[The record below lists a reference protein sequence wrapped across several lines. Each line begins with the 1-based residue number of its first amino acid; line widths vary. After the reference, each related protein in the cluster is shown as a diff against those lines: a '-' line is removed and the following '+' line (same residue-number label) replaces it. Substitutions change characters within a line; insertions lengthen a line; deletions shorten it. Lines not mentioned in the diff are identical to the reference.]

1 MRAIVVFAVLRYA
14 LRRALWAIPT
24 LLGISLV
31 VFFVTS
37 FLPDPAADLPSR
49 AAKLV
54 ERDPAAYD
62 ALEEK
67 RRERFLD
74 LPAFFAPNALDVKA
88 KASSAVH
95 HVANDDASAALGAHQ
110 LAKLGGAALP
120 YVLPGL
126 DKLAPVERGRVA
138 IALAPIAERMGIAS
152 GDTIHDPSAAVLF
165 WSRFWEDR
173 ALDFTEPSLNRA
185 VHRLTLVPS
194 GGSLVSSGRS
204 LVSSGRSLDAS
215 DMREKDLIEIDTYSL
230 SAVIPAMRHTDD
242 REALRS
248 LAALASHATGRDGTV
263 AFDADDATLRRTLN
277 GWQAWWQIHRAD
289 YVAYDGPGRIEA
301 TVLDTRYGK
310 WIFGAVTGRL
320 ASPIDGLPVAEKLLA
335 KTPITLLL
343 TLLALLLSYAI
354 AIPLGAASAWW
365 RGRPVDVLLAIVLF
379 GMYSLPTFWAAQLLA
394 HSYALAPVHGQAP
407 APLVFSSAADVWK
420 RLAAPV
426 LALMVG
432 SLATLSRY
440 QRAATLET
448 SGQDYVRTAKA
459 KGASPLR
466 QLVVHA
472 LRNAMLPT
480 VTLAGL
486 QFPALLGG
494 AFVVEEVFGVPGIG
508 YETIRAVE
516 AHDTAWLV
524 SIALITALVTTL
536 ALIASDLAHGLL
548 DPRMRDD
555 APSAQG
561 GSA

>member
-1 MRAIVVFAVLRYA
+1 MRAIVVFPVLRYA

-49 AAKLV
+49 APELV
-54 ERDPAAYD
+54 KRDPAAYD

-74 LPAFFAPNALDVKA
+74 LPAFFAPNAKDVHA
-88 KASSAVH
+88 KAASAVH
-95 HVANDDASAALGAHQ
+95 HVAADDASAALGAHQ

-120 YVLPGL
+120 FVLPGL
-126 DKLAPVERGRVA
+126 DKLSPAERGRVA
-138 IALAPIAERMGIAS
+138 VALAPVADRMGLGS
-152 GDTIHDPSAAVLF
+152 EQVLHDPSSAVVF
-165 WSRFWEDR
+165 WTRFWEDR
-173 ALDFTEPSLNRA
+173 ALDFTAPSLHRA
-185 VHRLTLVPS
+185 IHRLTL
-194 GGSLVSSGRS
+194 R
-204 LVSSGRSLDAS
+204 AS
-215 DMREKDLIEIDTYSL
+215 DTREKDLIEIDTFAL
-230 SAVIPAMRHTDD
+230 SEVLAAMRQTDD

-248 LAALASHATGRDGTV
+248 LAALASHATGRDGTI
-263 AFDADDATLRRTLN
+263 AFDADDDMLRRTLN
-277 GWQAWWQIHRAD
+277 GWQAWWQIHRSD

-320 ASPIDGLPVAEKLLA
+320 ASPIDGLPVAEKLLQ
-335 KTPITLLL
+335 KTPVTLLL

-365 RGRPVDVLLAIVLF
+365 RGRPVDVTLAIVLF

-394 HSYALAPVHGQAP
+394 HSYALAPIHGHAP
-407 APLVFSSAADVWK
+407 APLVLSSISDVWR
-420 RLAAPV
+420 RLVAPV
-426 LALMVG
+426 VALMVG

-448 SGQDYVRTAKA
+448 SQQDYVRTAKA

-486 QFPALLGG
+486 QFPTLLGG

-524 SIALITALVTTL
+524 SIALITAVVTTL

-555 APSAQG
+555 SPVHRG
-561 GSA
+561 GAA

>member
-1 MRAIVVFAVLRYA
+1 MFEVLRYA

-24 LLGISLV
+24 LFGISLV

-37 FLPDPAADLPSR
+37 LLPDPAIDLPGR
-49 AAKLV
+49 ASTLV
-54 ERDPAAYD
+54 QRDPGLYD

-67 RRERFLD
+67 RRERYLD
-74 LPAFFAPNALDVKA
+74 LPAFFAPNAKDVRLKTEE
-88 KASSAVH
+88 AVR
-95 HVANDDASAALGAHQ
+95 HVAADDANAPLGAHA
-110 LAKLGGAALP
+110 LVKLGGAALP
-120 YVLPGL
+120 FVLPGL

-138 IALAPIAERMGIAS
+138 VALAPIAERMGMS
-152 GDTIHDPSAAVLF
+152 SSEVLREPSEAVLF
-165 WSRFWEDR
+165 WTRFWEDR
-173 ALDFTEPSLNRA
+173 ALDFTDPSLHRA
-185 VHRLTLVPS
+185 VRRLIL
-194 GGSLVSSGRS
+194 R
-204 LVSSGRSLDAS
+204 AS
-215 DMREKDLIEIDTYSL
+215 DTREKDLVEVDTYAL
-230 SAVIPAMRHTDD
+230 SAVIPAMLQTDD
-242 REALRS
+242 REALRA
-248 LAALASHATGRDGTV
+248 LAALAAHATGRDAAI
-263 AFDADDATLRRTLN
+263 AFDADDAALHRTVS
-277 GWQAWWQIHRAD
+277 GWQAWWQVHRSD

-310 WIFGAVTGRL
+310 WIFGAATGRL
-320 ASPIDGLPVAEKLLA
+320 GTSPIDGLPVAEKLRA
-335 KTPITLLL
+335 KTPVTLLL

-354 AIPLGAASAWW
+354 AIPLGAVSAWW
-365 RGRPVDVLLAIVLF
+365 RGRPVDVTLAIVLF
-379 GMYSLPTFWAAQLLA
+379 AMYSLPTFWAAQLLE
-394 HSYALAPVHGQAP
+394 HTFALAPAHAP
-407 APLVFSSAADVWK
+407 EALDLSHPAEVWK

-448 SGQDYVRTAKA
+448 SRQDYVRTAKA

-494 AFVVEEVFGVPGIG
+494 AFVVEEVFAVPGIG

-524 SIALITALVTTL
+524 SIALVTAVVTTL
-536 ALIASDLAHGLL
+536 ALIASDVAHGLL
-548 DPRMRDD
+548 DPRIRDN
-555 APSAQG
+555 APVPRG
-561 GSA
+561 GTT

>member
-1 MRAIVVFAVLRYA
+1 MFPVLRYA

-24 LLGISLV
+24 LFGISLV

-37 FLPDPAADLPSR
+37 LLPDPAADLPRR
-49 AAKLV
+49 AAALV
-54 ERDPAAYD
+54 QTDPALYD

-74 LPAFFAPNALDVKA
+74 LPAFIAPTAKDVRRKA
-88 KASSAVH
+88 EEAVH
-95 HVANDDASAALGAHQ
+95 HVAADDSSAALGAHQ
-110 LAKLGGAALP
+110 LVKLGGAALP
-120 YVLPGL
+120 FILPAL
-126 DKLAPVERGRVA
+126 DKLASAERGRVA
-138 IALAPIAERMGIAS
+138 VALGPIAQRIGAGTPETLA
-152 GDTIHDPSAAVLF
+152 DPSAAVLF

-173 ALDFTEPSLNRA
+173 ALDFTDPSLHRA
-185 VHRLTLVPS
+185 VHRLML
-194 GGSLVSSGRS
+194 R
-204 LVSSGRSLDAS
+204 AS
-215 DMREKDLIEIDTYSL
+215 DTREKDLTEVDTYAL
-230 SAVIPAMRHTDD
+230 SAVIPAMLQTDD
-242 REALRS
+242 REAIRS
-248 LAALASHATGRDGTV
+248 LATLAAHATGRDGEI
-263 AFDADDATLRRTLN
+263 AFDADDVTLHRVVS
-277 GWQAWWQIHRAD
+277 GWQSWWQVHQSD

-301 TVLDTRYGK
+301 TILDTRYGK
-310 WIFGAVTGRL
+310 WIFGAATGRL
-320 ASPIDGLPVAEKLLA
+320 GTSAIDGVPVAEKLRA
-335 KTPITLLL
+335 KTPVTLLL

-354 AIPLGAASAWW
+354 AIPLGAISAWW
-365 RGRPVDVLLAIVLF
+365 RGRPVDVTLAVVLF

-394 HSYALAPVHGQAP
+394 HTYALAPAHAGGIPESLSLSEPGEV
-407 APLVFSSAADVWK
+407 LR

-426 LALMVG
+426 VALMVG

-448 SGQDYVRTAKA
+448 SRQDYVRTAKA

-524 SIALITALVTTL
+524 SIALVTAVITTL
-536 ALIASDLAHGLL
+536 ALIASDVAHGLL
-548 DPRMRDD
+548 DPRLRDYS
-555 APSAQG
+555 PVQRG
-561 GSA
+561 VGT